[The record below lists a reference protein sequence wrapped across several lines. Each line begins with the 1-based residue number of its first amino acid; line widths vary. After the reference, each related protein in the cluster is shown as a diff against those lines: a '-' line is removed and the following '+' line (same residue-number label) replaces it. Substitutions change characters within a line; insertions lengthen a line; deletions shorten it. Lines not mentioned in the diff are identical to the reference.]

1 MSLAQPD
8 APPERP
14 GRALDAVARPTG
26 ALFKWMSR
34 LRGAKAAHPAG
45 AVYEAVL
52 RVHGGAHV
60 PSAATLLGT
69 PAEHRAVVRF
79 SRSLGL
85 PPRLPD
91 LYGIAIRLPEVHGPG
106 SHQDLLMV
114 TSVDAPLLHHIFIP
128 VVDPQQ
134 APYSCSLPYRAGDE
148 RFLVGVQPVAAS
160 PRLPG
165 RTVDEKLER
174 AAATGKLRF
183 ALSVAPLAGRFAPV
197 GELRVG
203 QRLPDEAN
211 GIRFNPWNTGGG
223 LEPAGAL
230 NRLRA
235 HAYPASQEGW
245 EKPGP
250 FHGRRAPKRSRP
262 TP

>member
-1 MSLAQPD
+1 MSPAPPD
-8 APPERP
+8 APPVRP
-14 GRALDAVARPTG
+14 ARALVAVGRLTG

-34 LRGAKAAHPAG
+34 LRGAKAAHPVG

-52 RVHGGAHV
+52 RVDGGAHV
-60 PSAATLLGT
+60 PSAATLLAAPG
-69 PAEHRAVVRF
+69 EHRAIVRF

-85 PPRLPD
+85 PRRLPD
-91 LYGIAIRLPEVHGPG
+91 LFGVAIRLPEVHGRG
-106 SHQDLLMV
+106 RHQDLLMV

-148 RFLVGVQPVAAS
+148 RFLVGVQPLPAS

-165 RTVDEKLER
+165 RTVDERLER

-183 ALSVAPLAGRFAPV
+183 ALSIAPLTGRFAPV

-203 QRLPDEAN
+203 QRLPDQLN

-235 HAYPASQEGW
+235 YAYPASQAGW
-245 EKPGP
+245 DEPG
-250 FHGRRAPKRSRP
+250 AS
-262 TP
+262 

>member
-1 MSLAQPD
+1 MPLT
-8 APPERP
+8 APGAPGERP
-14 GRALDAVARPTG
+14 SRALVTVGRLTG
-26 ALFKWMSR
+26 VLFKWMSR

-45 AVYEAVL
+45 TVYEAVL
-52 RVHGGAHV
+52 HVDGGAHV
-60 PSAATLLGT
+60 PPTATLLAT

-85 PPRLPD
+85 PPRMPD
-91 LYGIAIRLPEVHGPG
+91 LFGIAIRLPDVHGWG
-106 SHQDLLMV
+106 RHQDLLMV

-134 APYSCSLPYRAGDE
+134 APYSCSLPYRAGGE
-148 RFLVGVQPVAAS
+148 RFLLGVQPLAAS

-165 RTVDEKLER
+165 RTVDERLER

-183 ALSVAPLAGRFAPV
+183 AVSTAPLAGRFAPF
-197 GELRVG
+197 GQLRVG
-203 QRLPDEAN
+203 KRLADEAN

-235 HAYPASQEGW
+235 YAYPASQAGW
-245 EKPGP
+245 
-250 FHGRRAPKRSRP
+250 HA
-262 TP
+262 

>member
-1 MSLAQPD
+1 MDP
-8 APPERP
+8 APPGAAADRP
-14 GRALDAVARPTG
+14 GRALVAVGRLTG
-26 ALFKWMSR
+26 APFRWISR

-45 AVYEAVL
+45 AVYEAVV
-52 RVHGGAHV
+52 RVDGGAHV
-60 PSAATLLGT
+60 PSAATLLSA

-85 PPRLPD
+85 PPPLPD
-91 LYGIAIRLPEVHGPG
+91 LFGIAIRLPEVHGSG
-106 SHQDLLMV
+106 RHQDLLMV
-114 TSVDAPLLHHIFIP
+114 TSIDAPLLHHIFVP

-134 APYSCSLPYRAGDE
+134 APYSCSLPYRAGGE

-165 RTVDEKLER
+165 RTVDERLER

-183 ALSVAPLAGRFAPV
+183 ALSIAPLMGRFAPV

-203 QRLPDEAN
+203 RRLPDQAN

-235 HAYPASQEGW
+235 YAYPASQAGW
-245 EKPGP
+245 QAPGP
-250 FHGRRAPKRSRP
+250 LRGRRPSP
-262 TP
+262 

>member
-1 MSLAQPD
+1 MSPSA
-8 APPERP
+8 AGEPPERP
-14 GRALDAVARPTG
+14 GRGLGVVGRLTG
-26 ALFKWMSR
+26 APFKWISR
-34 LRGAKAAHPAG
+34 LRGAKSAHPRG

-52 RVHGGAHV
+52 RVDGGAHV
-60 PSAATLLGT
+60 PPDATLLGT

-91 LYGIAIRLPEVHGPG
+91 LFGIAVRLPDVHGRG
-106 SHQDLLMV
+106 RHQDLLMV
-114 TSVDAPLLHHIFIP
+114 TSVDAPLLHHIFVP

-134 APYSCSLPYRAGDE
+134 APYSCSLPYLAGDE
-148 RFLVGVQPVAAS
+148 RFLVGVQPVPGS
-160 PRLPG
+160 PRPPG
-165 RTVDEKLER
+165 RTAEEKLER
-174 AAATGKLRF
+174 AAATGELRF
-183 ALSVAPLAGRFAPV
+183 AVSIAPMAGRFAPI

-203 QRLPDEAN
+203 RRLPDDLN

-235 HAYPASQEGW
+235 YAYPASQAGW
-245 EKPGP
+245 DERG
-250 FHGRRAPKRSRP
+250 S
-262 TP
+262 T